1 MPDCAGLEVIGFALV
16 AINLGLFAL
25 LFRNNV

>member
-16 AINLGLFAL
+16 AISLALFVL
-25 LFRNNV
+25 LCRNNV